1 MNASPRRRWL
11 GLFCVAVVAGALGA
25 CRRDSAP
32 ERIDPRPGA
41 TISSRI
47 APGGVQRFAF
57 DLAAGEY
64 LDLAVSQGEAD
75 LVVTLRGPGQPEDL
89 RLDTVTPVPA
99 QVPERVRFV
108 AAQGGPH
115 VLEIAGD
122 SSLTAGRFR
131 ISIAARRP
139 ATDLDRRAAHALAWL
154 AAAERLRR
162 ANDPASE
169 ERALPIYEEAAGEF
183 AALGD
188 REGEAYARI
197 QWAKVLAG
205 RGQAGPAEKEFRRTL
220 AITSA
225 VTEPALRAVAAT
237 ELARLLPSLGRGGEA
252 PALLEEALELW
263 RRLRVVSRVAQVENE
278 LAIRA
283 QDRGELAEAERLF
296 LAAISDRTA
305 EGNER
310 EVAVVTANL
319 ATLYGLA
326 GERKLALAATLRAEA
341 RLPADAPAGDRAWLL
356 AKRGEALA
364 RLGRL
369 DEAQSALVAGRE
381 LHVRE
386 RDTAEVAPSDRRL
399 GQLANQRGRYGEAV
413 ARYRAALL
421 GFRAMRDLPG
431 EIATLQDLAWTEL
444 NRGNLDAAERDFSI
458 AAPRAKKLAN
468 PWIEAAAQAGLARVE
483 RARGHLDAA
492 LARAREA
499 LRLAEDLRLGAGSA
513 DFGSSVFADRQ
524 IYFDLAAELLAE
536 RFAETGDPAIAAEAF
551 EVAERSRARRLL
563 DLLAESPR
571 LSAAPLSLAAIRRAL
586 DDETILLEFD
596 LGDEASLLWVVT
608 RRGLTHFL
616 LPGRARIE
624 PQIEQAL
631 EVLANPGATAD
642 SVQAQRTLD
651 ETTKLLVGAALP
663 TLRAPRW
670 LIVADGA
677 LQALPLG
684 ALPDPQ
690 HPGQPILAAREVVY
704 APSASVAVQ
713 LAERVRQPSATG
725 PELAV
730 FGDPIYGAT
739 DERLGKA
746 ALPTLNDSGHELD
759 LPRLFASGAE
769 ARRILDLVPP
779 SKRIEALGFDA
790 TKERILSGELAHVR
804 RLHFAVHGLPNREQP
819 ELSSLAL
826 SRYGRDGRPR
836 DGTLHAREIAALH
849 LTADLAVLSACQ
861 SGQGTQIA
869 GEGLVGLAHAFL
881 AAGTTRVV
889 ASYWPIQD
897 AATAELM
904 ARFYD
909 GLLRRRLSPSLA
921 LQQAQLSM
929 AREERWRRP
938 YYWAGFSVQGGF

>member
-1 MNASPRRRWL
+1 L
-11 GLFCVAVVAGALGA
+11 
-25 CRRDSAP
+25 
-32 ERIDPRPGA
+32 
-41 TISSRI
+41 
-47 APGGVQRFAF
+47 
-57 DLAAGEY
+57 
-64 LDLAVSQGEAD
+64 
-75 LVVTLRGPGQPEDL
+75 
-89 RLDTVTPVPA
+89 PVY
-99 QVPERVRFV
+99 QE
-108 AAQGGPH
+108 
-115 VLEIAGD
+115 
-122 SSLTAGRFR
+122 
-131 ISIAARRP
+131 AARGF
-139 ATDLDRRAAHALAWL
+139 AAIGDRG
-154 AAAERLRR
+154 
-162 ANDPASE
+162 
-169 ERALPIYEEAAGEF
+169 EEA
-183 AALGD
+183 
-188 REGEAYARI
+188 YTRI
-197 QWAKVLAG
+197 QWARVLV
-205 RGQAGPAEKEFRRTL
+205 RLQRQTQAEDEFRR
-220 AITSA
+220 AIEISLPEK
-225 VTEPALRAVAAT
+225 EPVLRAVALT
-237 ELARLLPSLGRGGEA
+237 ELARLLAPLGRGGEA
-252 PALLEEALELW
+252 PALLEEALDLW
-263 RRLRVVSRVAQVENE
+263 RRLGVVGRVAQVENE

-296 LAAISDRTA
+296 LAAIADRTA

-369 DEAQSALVAGRE
+369 EEAQSALLAGRE

-399 GQLANQRGRYGEAV
+399 GQLANQSGRYGEAV

-444 NRGNLDAAERDFSI
+444 NRGHLDAAERDF
-458 AAPRAKKLAN
+458 AAAVPRAKDLAN
-468 PWIEAAAQAGLARVE
+468 PWIEAAGQAGLARVE

-492 LARAREA
+492 LVRAREA
-499 LRLAEDLRLGAGSA
+499 LRLAEDLRLGAGRA
-513 DFGSSVFADRQ
+513 DFGFSVFADRQ
-524 IYFDLAAELLAE
+524 IYFDLAAELLVE
-536 RFAETGDPAIAAEAF
+536 RFTETGDPALAAEAF
-551 EVAERSRARRLL
+551 DVAERSRARRLL
-563 DLLAESPR
+563 DLLASAPR

-586 DDETILLEFD
+586 DAETVLLEFD
-596 LGDEASLLWVVT
+596 LGDEASFLWVVT
-608 RRGLTHFL
+608 RRGLTLFP

-642 SVQAQRTLD
+642 SVQARRTLD
-651 ETTKLLVGAALP
+651 DTTKLLVGAALP
-663 TLRAPRW
+663 TLHAPRW

-713 LAERVRQPSATG
+713 LAERVRRPPATG

-739 DERLGKA
+739 DERFGK

-790 TKERILSGELAHVR
+790 TKQRILSGELAHVR
-804 RLHFAVHGLPNREQP
+804 RLHFAVHGLPDREHP

-849 LTADLAVLSACQ
+849 LDADLAVLSACQ

-909 GLLRRRLSPSLA
+909 GLLRRRLSPSRA